1 MKIKFGSLK
10 ERAMEEGSATTL
22 ASVLLLSRGYKV
34 VVDCIPDAAW
44 LKDKRGRYAHVN
56 ERFLCLHGL
65 SLDAVIGKEDREV
78 FPPDMAEIYAGNDGE
93 AIGAGAAKGFAEPM
107 RTADGRRVTIEA
119 IRTPVYDDTRE
130 LLGTAGIGRVTGNGD
145 GKGLFDEQKRP
156 ASETAYRTIFDKA
169 TVGIF
174 QSTPEGRIL
183 NLNPASARMLGYDS
197 PEEMINTIKDT
208 GRQLYVSQDD
218 RQRLLRLAEE
228 NEAVEGF
235 ETRFYKKDGNIVH
248 VLLNFDCIK
257 DGGGRIA
264 GFEGTILDITE
275 TRKAEGALR
284 QAEEMYRNIYEN
296 AIEGIFR
303 TTPDGLLID
312 ANPAFARILGYDDPK
327 ELAASV
333 TDIGRQV
340 FASERRRKEY
350 MDLMA
355 TRGVVRDFETQVRCK
370 DGSTQWVSV
379 NSRSTGGDEGNPL
392 YHEGTI
398 ESITER
404 KQLETQL
411 RHAQKMESIGTLAGG
426 VAHDFNNVLT
436 TVMGYCSLIMMKAG
450 DKHPYAGY
458 VNQIMEAANRAS
470 ALTQSLL
477 AFSRKQAWEVKP
489 VDINE
494 TIRGVEKL
502 LRRVIGEDIE
512 LETLLGKERLIVM
525 VGDGHISQLLMNL
538 ATNAR
543 DAMPD
548 GGVLTI
554 RTEAA
559 HLSGDLVGT
568 HLGREGTYAAL
579 EMSDTGTGMDERTK
593 DQIFDPFFTTKEVG
607 KGTGLGLSVVYGIV
621 NQNKGYLNVS
631 SVPGK
636 GTTFT
641 VYFPLAEASADEEAP
656 LERARLRGGKEVI
669 LVAEDNAQVRE
680 IVTTTLR
687 DFGYTV
693 IEACDGSD
701 AIGKFN
707 ENRAAID
714 LLLLDVIMP
723 RKNGKEA
730 YTEVKKVR
738 PDVRAIFMSG
748 YTGDILSRKG
758 ISREGI
764 PMISK
769 PIVIERLLRVI
780 REVLDNKPSQLSLF
794 P

>member
-1 MKIKFGSLK
+1 
-10 ERAMEEGSATTL
+10 MEEGSATTL
-22 ASVLLLSRGYKV
+22 ASILLLGRGYKV
-34 VVDCIPDAAW
+34 IVDNIPNAAW

-56 ERFLCLHGL
+56 ERFLSLHGL
-65 SLDAVIGKEDREV
+65 SLDAIIGKEDGEV
-78 FPPDMAEIYAGNDGE
+78 FPPELAEIYAGNDGE
-93 AIGAGAAKGFAEPM
+93 AVSAGAAKEFAEPV
-107 RTADGRRVTIEA
+107 RTADGRKVMIEA
-119 IRTPVYDDTRE
+119 VRTPFYDDTRE
-130 LLGTAGIGRVTGNGD
+130 LLGIAGIGRATRNGD
-145 GKGLFDEQKRP
+145 GPFDEQKQP
-156 ASETAYRTIFDKA
+156 ASEARHRTIFDKA

-183 NLNPASARMLGYDS
+183 TLNPASARMLGYDS
-197 PEEMINTIKDT
+197 PEEMINTINDL
-208 GRQLYVSQDD
+208 GRQLYVSQGD

-228 NEAVEGF
+228 SDVVEGF

-257 DGGGRIA
+257 DGDGRTA

-284 QAEEMYRNIYEN
+284 HAEEMYRNIYEN
-296 AIEGIFR
+296 AVEGIFR
-303 TTPDGLLID
+303 TTPDGRFVD

-333 TDIGRQV
+333 TDMGRQV

-350 MDLMA
+350 MDLMT

-370 DGSTQWVSV
+370 DGSMEWVSV
-379 NSRSTGGDEGNPL
+379 NSRHTGGNEGKPL

-404 KQLETQL
+404 KKLETQL

-477 AFSRKQAWEVKP
+477 AFSRKQAWDVKP
-489 VDINE
+489 VEINE

-502 LRRVIGEDIE
+502 LRRIIGEDIE
-512 LETLLGKERLIVM
+512 LETLLGKERLVVM
-525 VGDGHISQLLMNL
+525 VGDGQISQLLMNL

-554 RTEAA
+554 KTEAA
-559 HLSGDLVGT
+559 HLSGGLVGT
-568 HLGREGTYAAL
+568 YEGKEGTYAAL
-579 EMSDTGTGMDERTK
+579 EMSDTGAGMDERTK

-607 KGTGLGLSVVYGIV
+607 KGTGLGLSTVYGIV
-621 NQNKGYLNVS
+621 NQNKGYVNVS

-641 VYFPLAEASADEEAP
+641 IYLPLAEASADEETP
-656 LERARLRGGKEVI
+656 LERARLRGGNEVI
-669 LVAEDNAQVRE
+669 LVAEDNVQVRE

-701 AIGKFN
+701 AIEKFN
-707 ENRAAID
+707 ENKAVID

-730 YTEVKKVR
+730 YIEVKKVR

-780 REVLDNKPSQLSLF
+780 REVLDHKPSQLSLF